1 MGQDLRFQV
10 LILPNLPW
18 DKLLNRFTRAEELG
32 FDLAVTADHFV
43 DWTNPPSPWFELWT
57 LLSAVAQA
65 TTQIRIASC
74 VAQIP
79 LRNPAFLAR
88 QALTVDHISNGR
100 LEIGLGLGLPIDPS
114 YEIMGIPNWSNPE
127 RAARFKEYVEIVDR
141 LLCHE
146 TTTYKGRFYEVND
159 AVINPRPRQMP
170 RPPITI
176 GAMGPLMLKYAAT
189 YADTWNTMSFS
200 EAFEDQL
207 KETAARVARVTEHCD
222 AIGRNVDSLRF
233 SYNMFDAKAR
243 SSGGRIR
250 YYESPEIFADMVRQ
264 IVALGMSEIGLYYPM
279 VEDQV
284 PLFETIA
291 QEVIP
296 KLRTELS
303 NQSMR

>member
-10 LILPNLPW
+10 LILPNQPW
-18 DKLLNRFTRAEELG
+18 EKLLDRFIWAEELG
-32 FDLAVTADHFV
+32 FDLVVTADHFV

-65 TTQIRIASC
+65 TTQIRIAPC

-79 LRNPAFLAR
+79 LRNPVFLAR
-88 QALTVDHISNGR
+88 QALTVGHISNGR

-114 YEIMGIPNWSNPE
+114 YDVMGIPNWSNSE

-141 LLCHE
+141 LLSHE
-146 TTTYKGRFYEVND
+146 TTPYKGRFYEVNH
-159 AVINPRPRQMP
+159 AVIHPRPRQVP

-176 GAMGPLMLKYAAT
+176 GAMGPLMLQYAAT
-189 YADTWNTMSFS
+189 YADTWNTMSFA

-207 KETAARVARVTEHCD
+207 RETAARVTRVTKHCD
-222 AIGRNVDSLRF
+222 TIGRDVDSLRF
-233 SYNMFDAKAR
+233 SYNMFDARAR
-243 SSGGRIR
+243 SSGGRMR
-250 YYESPEIFADMVRQ
+250 CYESPERFADMIRQ

-279 VEDQV
+279 VENQV
-284 PLFETIA
+284 PVFETIA

-296 KLRTELS
+296 ALRTELATAP
-303 NQSMR
+303 